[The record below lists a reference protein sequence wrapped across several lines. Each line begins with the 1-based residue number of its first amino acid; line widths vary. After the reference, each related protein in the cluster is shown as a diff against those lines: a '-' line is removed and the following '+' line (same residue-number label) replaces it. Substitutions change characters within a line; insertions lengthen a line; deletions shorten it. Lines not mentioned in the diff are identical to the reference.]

1 MDEVS
6 SATVLSFLLEKIQ
19 NLPGSLVYGLVALL
33 VFGEAALFIGF
44 VLPGET
50 AVIVAGVVAS
60 RGHVNV
66 VLLCILVVVAAI
78 AGDSVGYAVGAK
90 YGHRL
95 LGLKIL
101 QSRRESLDRTLDALS
116 RRGLTYVFIG
126 RFTAFLRAVIPG
138 LAGMSRL
145 HYRRFLAANAA
156 GALCWGVLYTLLGYF
171 AGHALDSIEKYSG
184 WAASGLLVLF
194 VVIIVIVH
202 LRHKRRDARDVTSWR
217 KDHPGR
223 DLPKSAE

>member
-1 MDEVS
+1 MS
-6 SATVLSFLLEKIQ
+6 SATILSFLLEKIQ
-19 NLPGSLVYGLVALL
+19 SLPGSLVYGLVVLL

-78 AGDSVGYAVGAK
+78 AGDSVGYAVGAE

-184 WAASGLLVLF
+184 WAASGLLLLF
-194 VVIIVIVH
+194 VVIIVVVH
-202 LRHKRRDARDVTSWR
+202 LRRKRREARDVTSWR
-217 KDHPGR
+217 RDHPGR

>member
-1 MDEVS
+1 VS
-6 SATVLSFLLEKIQ
+6 SATILSFLLEKIQ
-19 NLPGSLVYGLVALL
+19 SLPGALVYTLVALL
-33 VFGEAALFIGF
+33 VFGEAALFVGF

-66 VLLCILVVVAAI
+66 VVLCVLVVVAAI

-95 LGLKIL
+95 LALKIL
-101 QSRRESLDRTLDALS
+101 RSRRESLDRTLDALS

-145 HYRRFLAANAA
+145 RYRRFFAANAA
-156 GALCWGVLYTLLGYF
+156 GAAVWGVLYTLLGYF

-184 WAASGLLVLF
+184 WAASGLLVIF
-194 VVIIVIVH
+194 VVVIVIVH
-202 LRHKRRDARDVTSWR
+202 LRRKRREARDVTNWR
-217 KDHPGR
+217 HDHPDR